1 MKTWFTSLNG
11 AVTLSVV
18 ALLSLLRQSFFVT
31 YQGKFAGIAL
41 LLSILSIA
49 IGLGIVAAQGR
60 LYGLAAGFRGVEGIG
75 QAASALS
82 VMAWA
87 GLPFALFQLI
97 GFGILAVM
105 LEGTGERTL
114 ATLSPALVLVALV
127 VSTIEGTF
135 QGSVTAW
142 AGRQLCSSYAH
153 TWLLPERH
161 PSSQEAKGYTAL
173 RDTVPGP

>member
-18 ALLSLLRQSFFVT
+18 ALLSRLRQSFFVT

-49 IGLGIVAAQGR
+49 IGLGIVVAQGR

-97 GFGILAVM
+97 GFGILAAAAV
-105 LEGTGERTL
+105 GL
-114 ATLSPALVLVALV
+114 A
-127 VSTIEGTF
+127 G
-135 QGSVTAW
+135 
-142 AGRQLCSSYAH
+142 QLLARRGLTS
-153 TWLLPERH
+153 
-161 PSSQEAKGYTAL
+161 
-173 RDTVPGP
+173 